1 MMPSGA
7 ALQGIRSGNAGQ
19 SAEGRALLL
28 MRGDKK
34 GHRAVHVADPDLD
47 GAGVKIESALLVE
60 IGEIDY
66 SVTGARSRR
75 ERIASRRSSF
85 ATGLVR

>member
-1 MMPSGA
+1 MRVRRST
-7 ALQGIRSGNAGQ
+7 SGNPIRERRAKRG
-19 SAEGRALLL
+19 SRALLL